1 VSRLRVGCV
10 GTGFIAGRHLGALAA
25 MPDVDVVA
33 VADPLVER
41 AAAAADRLG
50 ARSYDDGLALLEA
63 EDLDALWLCV
73 PPFAH
78 APLAMAALTRRL
90 PFFAE
95 KPLGIDMSA
104 AQAIADGVRAQ
115 NLQTSVGYHWRYL
128 DVVDQARELLRERP
142 PQLLLGQWL
151 DATPGAPWWSRRDR
165 SGGQL
170 VEQTTHLFDL
180 ARLLCGEVESVSAAE
195 TMLPR
200 DEWPGADVPTASTV
214 LLRFRSGAIGS
225 ISSSCLLAGRNRVDL
240 RLVTPGQVVELR
252 ERSLSDH
259 ELRVDDGALTRLDQD
274 PIAAEDRAFVDALLG
289 RGDDVR
295 SPYQEALRT
304 HALACA
310 ADESARTGLP
320 IALSSA
326 PDWPVETVGRMDDG
340 RRGTPPPIP
349 QTTKK

>member
-25 MPDVDVVA
+25 MSDVDVVA
-33 VADPLVER
+33 VADPVVER
-41 AAAAADRLG
+41 AAVAADRMG
-50 ARSYDDGLALLEA
+50 ARAYDDGLTMLEA
-63 EDLDALWLCV
+63 EDLDAVWLCV

-78 APLAMAALTRRL
+78 APLALTALARRL

-95 KPLGIDMSA
+95 KPLGVGMAA

-115 NLQTSVGYHWRYL
+115 DLPTAVGYHWRYL
-128 DVVDQARELLRERP
+128 DVVDEARGLLHDRP

-151 DATPGAPWWSRRDR
+151 DATPGAPWWSRRNR

-180 ARLLCGEVESVSAAE
+180 ARLLCGEVQSVSAAE
-195 TMLPR
+195 TTLAR
-200 DEWPGADVPTASTV
+200 DEWPDADVPTASTV

-225 ISSSCLLAGRNRVDL
+225 ISSSCLLPGRDRVDL
-240 RLVTPGQVVELR
+240 RLVTPRGMVELR
-252 ERSLSDH
+252 ERSLTDH
-259 ELRVDDGALTRLDQD
+259 ELRVDDAAPTRSDQD

-289 RGDDVR
+289 RRDDVR
-295 SPYQEALRT
+295 APYDEALRT

-310 ADESARTGLP
+310 ADESARTG
-320 IALSSA
+320 A
-326 PDWPVETVGRMDDG
+326 TVVLAREVA
-340 RRGTPPPIP
+340 
-349 QTTKK
+349 

>member
-1 VSRLRVGCV
+1 V

-41 AAAAADRLG
+41 AAATADRLG
-50 ARSYDDGLALLEA
+50 ARSYDDGLALLAA
-63 EDLDALWLCV
+63 EDLDAVWLCV

-78 APLAMAALTRRL
+78 GPLALAALARQL

-95 KPLGIDMSA
+95 KPLGVDMTA
-104 AQAIADGVRAQ
+104 AQAIADGVRDQ
-115 NLQTSVGYHWRYL
+115 ELQTAVGYHWRYL
-128 DVVDQARELLRERP
+128 DVVDQARGLLRERP

-180 ARLLCGEVESVSAAE
+180 ARLLCGEVECVSAAE
-195 TMLPR
+195 ATLPR

-214 LLRFRSGAIGS
+214 QLRFRSGAIGS

-240 RLVTPGQVVELR
+240 RLVTPGRVVELR

-259 ELRVDDGALTRLDQD
+259 ELRVDDGALTRSDQD

-289 RGDDVR
+289 RGHDVR
-295 SPYQEALRT
+295 TPYEEALRT

-310 ADESARTGLP
+310 ADASARTGLP
-320 IALSSA
+320 VRLSSA
-326 PDWPVETVGRMDDG
+326 PDGPAETVAGWQNGRG
-340 RRGTPPPIP
+340 GTPAPMPR
-349 QTTKK
+349 TTE